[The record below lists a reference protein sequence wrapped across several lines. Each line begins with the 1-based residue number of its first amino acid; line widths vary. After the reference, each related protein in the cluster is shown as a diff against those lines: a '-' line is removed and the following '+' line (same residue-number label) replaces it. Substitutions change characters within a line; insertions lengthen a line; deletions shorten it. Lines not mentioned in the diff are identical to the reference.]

1 LYSLIASLRAL
12 FLFDLYYRPLA
23 ISAPL
28 IRLARKEDSILA
40 QFDVAD
46 SLLSTFNVV
55 NFPTFSSA
63 DILRYTFSDKSLNI
77 LNIFKN
83 TKESRKR
90 KKERGKERERGKEN
104 NDTRTHR
111 EVNARKL
118 LHLIYSAGLTS
129 QKIHIYIYLYIYS

>member
-63 DILRYTFSDKSLNI
+63 DILRYIFSDKSLNI

-90 KKERGKERERGKEN
+90 KKGREGKREKGGRRIMTQE
-104 NDTRTHR
+104 
-111 EVNARKL
+111 
-118 LHLIYSAGLTS
+118 
-129 QKIHIYIYLYIYS
+129 HIEK